1 MSGLRCIACGS
12 DSDYGARFCERC
24 GAQLLQRCSHCGHRL
39 TRTAL
44 FCSQCGA
51 SVDPVNQN
59 VSVESVRTD
68 PERRQLTVMFCDLVG
83 STALSARLDPEDMR
97 IIISSYRKAATK
109 AVQDYDGFVARYM
122 GDGILAYFGYPKAHE
137 HDAEHAVQA
146 GLAITEVAPTLEN
159 AFGETLHVRVGIAT
173 GIVVVGDIIGS
184 GESRERDVVGDTP
197 NLAARL
203 QGIAK
208 PDSVVIA
215 EATRRLI
222 GDLFQLND
230 LGTQELKGIA
240 SKTRAFEVVRARSVE
255 SRFKAMRGALTPL
268 VGRDEE
274 IKLLLHLWGKAKD
287 GEGQVALLSG
297 EAGIGKTRLVEV
309 LKQRAP
315 VQPSA
320 CSRISMLTRAPQYG
334 ALPGRRVSPAAHAI
348 SRVQFAGGETRAP
361 GGVVDR
367 LRILRARSR
376 FADGKSAVAAGRR
389 EVPEPSGQ
397 PRPAEAAHPRVAG
410 CVALRDAVFFLST
423 NPQR

>member
-1 MSGLRCIACGS
+1 HHFGAPQVGPAAPPRGGLLRVMSGLRCTACGS
-12 DSDYGARFCERC
+12 DADYGARFCERC
-24 GAQLLQRCSHCGHRL
+24 RAQLLQRCSHCGHRL

-51 SVDPVNQN
+51 SVDPVSQN
-59 VSVESVRTD
+59 VSVQSVRTD
-68 PERRQLTVMFCDLVG
+68 LERRQLTVMFCDLVG
-83 STALSARLDPEDMR
+83 STALSARLDPEDTR
-97 IIISSYRKAATK
+97 VIISSYRKAAAK

-208 PDSVVIA
+208 PEWAV
-215 EATRRLI
+215 
-222 GDLFQLND
+222 
-230 LGTQELKGIA
+230 
-240 SKTRAFEVVRARSVE
+240 
-255 SRFKAMRGALTPL
+255 TPL

-274 IKLLLHLWGKAKD
+274 IKLLLYLWGKVKD
-287 GEGQVALLSG
+287 GEGQVVLLSG

-309 LKQRAP
+309 LK
-315 VQPSA
+315 
-320 CSRISMLTRAPQYG
+320 
-334 ALPGRRVSPAAHAI
+334 
-348 SRVQFAGGETRAP
+348 
-361 GGVVDR
+361 
-367 LRILRARSR
+367 
-376 FADGKSAVAAGRR
+376 
-389 EVPEPSGQ
+389 
-397 PRPAEAAHPRVAG
+397 
-410 CVALRDAVFFLST
+410 
-423 NPQR
+423 